1 MRRGLRL
8 LRLRTRPGQDVGA
21 VPTGRRRAQQRQIHH
36 PARGVLGPDA
46 GRLDS
51 RFHLGDFARDQFLGR
66 GAQVGAP
73 PHLPFLQARQL
84 DLRQQHDDD
93 VGLPGRYRVGQVE
106 YLVKKMK
113 REIGRDD
120 AVVVATGGM
129 ARMIASETRVIDQ
142 IDGLLTLKGLR
153 LIYERNAEG

>member
-1 MRRGLRL
+1 MIAKN
-8 LRLRTRPGQDVGA
+8 TI
-21 VPTGRRRAQQRQIHH
+21 TN
-36 PARGVLGPDA
+36 
-46 GRLDS
+46 
-51 RFHLGDFARDQFLGR
+51 
-66 GAQVGAP
+66 
-73 PHLPFLQARQL
+73 LQA
-84 DLRQQHDDD
+84 
-93 VGLPGRYRVGQVE
+93 GMIYGYVGQVE

>member
-1 MRRGLRL
+1 MI
-8 LRLRTRPGQDVGA
+8 
-21 VPTGRRRAQQRQIHH
+21 GRNTITN
-36 PARGVLGPDA
+36 
-46 GRLDS
+46 
-51 RFHLGDFARDQFLGR
+51 
-66 GAQVGAP
+66 
-73 PHLPFLQARQL
+73 LQA
-84 DLRQQHDDD
+84 
-93 VGLPGRYRVGQVE
+93 GMIYGYVGQVE

>member
-1 MRRGLRL
+1 MIGKN
-8 LRLRTRPGQDVGA
+8 TI
-21 VPTGRRRAQQRQIHH
+21 TN
-36 PARGVLGPDA
+36 
-46 GRLDS
+46 
-51 RFHLGDFARDQFLGR
+51 
-66 GAQVGAP
+66 
-73 PHLPFLQARQL
+73 LQA
-84 DLRQQHDDD
+84 
-93 VGLPGRYRVGQVE
+93 GMIYGYVGQVE